1 MTGTLPTILL
11 GCLLVGTMIA
21 MTPALQTHLM
31 DIAQGGQTL
40 VAASNHS
47 AFNLANALGPWL
59 SGIAVAAG
67 YGWSSVGY
75 VGAAMTLTAL
85 VIYFIGGVLLKK
97 KAAPAG

>member
-1 MTGTLPTILL
+1 
-11 GCLLVGTMIA
+11 
-21 MTPALQTHLM
+21 M
-31 DIAQGGQTL
+31 DIAEGGQTL

-75 VGAAMTLTAL
+75 VGAAMTITAL
-85 VIYFIGGVLLKK
+85 LIYFIGAALLKK
-97 KAAPAG
+97 KAGQVG